1 MPRPLR
7 LSVEDSGGIPVYFTG
22 NTLDG
27 VTITYGK
34 TTQWEI
40 IRAPYMSASI
50 LYTSNPNI
58 VLGSKIRLEMQNHS
72 AVWQSLFTGFVTDT
86 NAQMLSL
93 DQYVMQITATGTL
106 GKLTESSI
114 GSSGYP
120 QQDVKTRIN
129 NILGE
134 ALSARPINDLTGNIN
149 SNVGTMSNWDNYSAS
164 GATSTIQLEAYTGGA
179 TDAYSLVADTCQ
191 QTFSDIIEAPNGTL
205 SWQPVGYNAGGIG
218 AIPADAILLDALNV
232 VVDGQNR
239 FSTVNV
245 TAPDFSNFVSIAAL
259 FAQFGNRTYDWQ
271 TSVLGTTDPAT
282 LATSFL
288 ANSANAGVS
297 RLEGFTLLL
306 DECANATQNALINA
320 VPFMGRVT
328 ITPVPSAFYPR
339 IGNRFYIM
347 GWSWNLTQ
355 NDQQISFNLL
365 QSGAIGA

>member
-7 LSVEDSGGIPVYFTG
+7 LSVDDSGGTPVYYTG
-22 NTLDG
+22 STLDG

-34 TTQWEI
+34 TNQWEI
-40 IRAPYMSASI
+40 ARAPYMSASI

-58 VLGSKIRLEMQNHS
+58 VLGAKVRVEMQNHS
-72 AVWQSLFTGFVTDT
+72 AVWQPLFTGFITDT
-86 NAQMLSL
+86 NEQMISI
-93 DQYVMQITATGTL
+93 DQYLMQITATGTL
-106 GKLTESSI
+106 GTLTESSV

-134 ALSARPINDLTGNIN
+134 ALSARPINNLTGNIN
-149 SNVGTMSNWDNYSAS
+149 SNVGTVSNWDNYSAG
-164 GATSTIQLEAYTGGA
+164 GATSTIQLDAYTGGA

-191 QTFSDIIEAPNGTL
+191 QTFSDIIEGPYGLL
-205 SWQPVGYNAGGIG
+205 SWQPVGFNQGGIG
-218 AIPADAILLDALNV
+218 TPPADSILLDALNV

-239 FSTVNV
+239 FSTVSV
-245 TAPDFSNFVSIAAL
+245 VAPDVQTNVSIAAL

-271 TSVLGTTDPAT
+271 TTVLGTTDPAT

-288 ANSANAGVS
+288 ANSANAGTS

-306 DECANATQNALINA
+306 DELTTAAQNILIGG
-320 VPFMGRVT
+320 VPFMGRI
-328 ITPVPSAFYPR
+328 ITTNVPSGFYSR
-339 IGNRFYIM
+339 FGNRHYIL

-355 NDQQISFNLL
+355 KEQQISFNLL
-365 QSGAIGA
+365 QSGVIGA